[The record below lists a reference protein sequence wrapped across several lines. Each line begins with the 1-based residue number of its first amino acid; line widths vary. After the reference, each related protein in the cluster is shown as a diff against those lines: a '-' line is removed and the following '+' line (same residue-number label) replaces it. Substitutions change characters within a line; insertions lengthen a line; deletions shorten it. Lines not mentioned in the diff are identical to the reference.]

1 MSKNINLEV
10 HKRDLVTKGG
20 LKSMRKENK
29 IPGVYY
35 SHDSKESIPFYIM
48 KSEINKAIKATSQ
61 IFNIKVGS
69 KDPYHKVSTIPN
81 QELANAD
88 LTEISEEISKLEGWS
103 RNPFI
108 SAAEP
113 IKMKPRTIIKEAVI
127 SEQIEQPVPEI
138 VIQENELNGVD
149 NLNIET
155 VARVGEKVFV
165 IINGQR
171 LREGDLI
178 NNLLIESIDNQK
190 ITFKMGNTTII
201 KDVGS

>member
-1 MSKNINLEV
+1 MTPRLKILTLGLVLSIIYSVYDWYDRNNIGKSKTKQEV
-10 HKRDLVTKGG
+10 RKKKSRKGD
-20 LKSMRKENK
+20 R
-29 IPGVYY
+29 PRTA
-35 SHDSKESIPFYIM
+35 
-48 KSEINKAIKATSQ
+48 KAGRGRA
-61 IFNIKVGS
+61 
-69 KDPYHKVSTIPN
+69 KDRAL
-81 QELANAD
+81 ELAAKEKD
-88 LTEISEEISKLEGWS
+88 AKRAKELSEAELTQVPDEVSSLEGWS

-113 IKMKPRTIIKEAVI
+113 IKMKTRTIIQEPVI
-127 SEQIEQPVPEI
+127 SEQNKEPIPEI
-138 VIQENELNGVD
+138 IIQENELTGVEG
-149 NLNIET
+149 LNIQT

>member
-1 MSKNINLEV
+1 MTPRLKMLSVGLALSIIYSVYDWYDRNNIGKPKTNQVVKKKKNKNDRPKTAKSGRGRAANRAMANAAKAKDQ
-10 HKRDLVTKGG
+10 KR
-20 LKSMRKENK
+20 
-29 IPGVYY
+29 
-35 SHDSKESIPFYIM
+35 
-48 KSEINKAIKATSQ
+48 
-61 IFNIKVGS
+61 
-69 KDPYHKVSTIPN
+69 N
-81 QELANAD
+81 QELASAE
-88 LTEISEEISKLEGWS
+88 LTQVSNEINELQGWS

-113 IKMKPRTIIKEAVI
+113 IKMRPRTVIKEPVTVDQIDQTEQSIPALVI
-127 SEQIEQPVPEI
+127 EKD
-138 VIQENELNGVD
+138 ELSGVD

-155 VARVGEKVFV
+155 IARVGQKVFV

-171 LREGDLI
+171 LKEGDLI

>member
-1 MSKNINLEV
+1 MTPRLKILTLGLVLSIIYSVYDWYDRNNIGKSKTKQEV
-10 HKRDLVTKGG
+10 RKKKSRTGDRPRTAKAGRGRAKGRA
-20 LKSMRKENK
+20 L
-29 IPGVYY
+29 
-35 SHDSKESIPFYIM
+35 
-48 KSEINKAIKATSQ
+48 
-61 IFNIKVGS
+61 
-69 KDPYHKVSTIPN
+69 
-81 QELANAD
+81 ELAAKEKD
-88 LTEISEEISKLEGWS
+88 AKRAKELSEAELTQVPDEVSSLEGWS

-113 IKMKPRTIIKEAVI
+113 IKMKTRTIIQEPVI
-127 SEQIEQPVPEI
+127 SEQIEESIPEI
-138 VIQENELNGVD
+138 IIQENELTGVEG
-149 NLNIET
+149 LNIQT

>member
-1 MSKNINLEV
+1 MTPRLKMLSVGLALSIIYSVYDWYDRNNIGKPKTNQVVKKKKNKNDRPKTAKSGRGRAANRAMANAAKAKDQ
-10 HKRDLVTKGG
+10 KR
-20 LKSMRKENK
+20 
-29 IPGVYY
+29 
-35 SHDSKESIPFYIM
+35 
-48 KSEINKAIKATSQ
+48 
-61 IFNIKVGS
+61 
-69 KDPYHKVSTIPN
+69 N
-81 QELANAD
+81 QELASAE
-88 LTEISEEISKLEGWS
+88 LTQPSNEINELQGWS

-113 IKMKPRTIIKEAVI
+113 IKMRPRTVIKEPVI
-127 SEQIEQPVPEI
+127 VDQIDQTEQSIPALVIEKD
-138 VIQENELNGVD
+138 ELSGVD

-155 VARVGEKVFV
+155 IARVGQKVFV

-171 LREGDLI
+171 LKEGDLI

>member
-1 MSKNINLEV
+1 MTPRLKILSVGLAFSIIYSVYDWYGRNDIGKPKTNQVVKKKSKNDRPKTAKSGRGRAANRAMANAAKAKDQ
-10 HKRDLVTKGG
+10 KRNQEMAGAELTQV
-20 LKSMRKENK
+20 SN
-29 IPGVYY
+29 
-35 SHDSKESIPFYIM
+35 
-48 KSEINKAIKATSQ
+48 EIN
-61 IFNIKVGS
+61 
-69 KDPYHKVSTIPN
+69 
-81 QELANAD
+81 ELQ
-88 LTEISEEISKLEGWS
+88 GWS

-113 IKMKPRTIIKEAVI
+113 IKMRPRSVIKEPVI
-127 SEQIEQPVPEI
+127 VDQTDQSEQSIPALVIEKD
-138 VIQENELNGVD
+138 ELSGVD

-155 VARVGEKVFV
+155 IARVGQKVFV

-171 LREGDLI
+171 LKEGDLI

>member
-1 MSKNINLEV
+1 MTPRLKILSVGLAFSIIYSVYDWYGRNDIGKPKTNQVVKKKSKNDRPKTAKSGRGRAANRAMANAAKAKDQ
-10 HKRDLVTKGG
+10 KR
-20 LKSMRKENK
+20 
-29 IPGVYY
+29 
-35 SHDSKESIPFYIM
+35 
-48 KSEINKAIKATSQ
+48 
-61 IFNIKVGS
+61 
-69 KDPYHKVSTIPN
+69 N
-81 QELANAD
+81 QELAGAE
-88 LTEISEEISKLEGWS
+88 LTQVSNEINELQGWS

-113 IKMKPRTIIKEAVI
+113 IKMRPRSVIIEPVI
-127 SEQIEQPVPEI
+127 VDQTDQSEQSIPALVIEKD
-138 VIQENELNGVD
+138 ELSGVD

-155 VARVGEKVFV
+155 IARVGQKVFV

-171 LREGDLI
+171 LKEGDLI

>member
-1 MSKNINLEV
+1 MTPRLKMLSVGLALSIIYSVYDWYDRNNIGKPKTNQVVKKKKNKNDRPKTAKSGRGRAANRAMANAAKAKDQ
-10 HKRDLVTKGG
+10 KR
-20 LKSMRKENK
+20 
-29 IPGVYY
+29 
-35 SHDSKESIPFYIM
+35 
-48 KSEINKAIKATSQ
+48 
-61 IFNIKVGS
+61 
-69 KDPYHKVSTIPN
+69 N
-81 QELANAD
+81 QELASAE
-88 LTEISEEISKLEGWS
+88 LTQASNEINELQGWS

-113 IKMKPRTIIKEAVI
+113 IKMRPRTVIKEPVI
-127 SEQIEQPVPEI
+127 VGQIDQTEQSIPALVIEKD
-138 VIQENELNGVD
+138 ELSGVD

-155 VARVGEKVFV
+155 IARVGQKVFV

-171 LREGDLI
+171 LKEGDLI

>member
-1 MSKNINLEV
+1 MTPRLKILTLGLVLSIIYSGYDWYDRNNIGKSKSKKEV
-10 HKRDLVTKGG
+10 KSRKFKNKRDRPRTA
-20 LKSMRKENK
+20 
-29 IPGVYY
+29 
-35 SHDSKESIPFYIM
+35 
-48 KSEINKAIKATSQ
+48 KAGRGRAKNRALATSA
-61 IFNIKVGS
+61 KE
-69 KDPYHKVSTIPN
+69 KDALRSR
-81 QELANAD
+81 ELAEAE
-88 LTEISEEISKLEGWS
+88 LTEVSDEILQLEGWS

-108 SAAEP
+108 SVAQP
-113 IKMKPRTIIKEAVI
+113 IKIRPRTIVKEPVI
-127 SEQIEQPVPEI
+127 SNQLEQPVPEI
-138 VIQENELNGVD
+138 TIQESELTGVES
-149 NLNIET
+149 LNIET

>member
-1 MSKNINLEV
+1 MTPRLKILTLGLVLSIIYSVYDWYDRNNIAKPKTKQEAKKKYFRGGDRPRTAKAGRGRAKN
-10 HKRDLVTKGG
+10 R
-20 LKSMRKENK
+20 
-29 IPGVYY
+29 
-35 SHDSKESIPFYIM
+35 
-48 KSEINKAIKATSQ
+48 A
-61 IFNIKVGS
+61 
-69 KDPYHKVSTIPN
+69 
-81 QELANAD
+81 LANAAKAKD
-88 LTEISEEISKLEGWS
+88 AQRSKELAEAELSQVSDEILQLEGWS

-108 SAAEP
+108 RVSEP
-113 IKMKPRTIIKEAVI
+113 IKMKPRKIIQEPVI
-127 SEQIEQPVPEI
+127 SNQIEQSIPEI
-138 VIQENELNGVD
+138 VIQENELTGVD

>member
-1 MSKNINLEV
+1 MTPRLKILSIGLVLSIVYSVYDWYDRNNMGKPKTDQTV
-10 HKRDLVTKGG
+10 KRTKKQKDRPRTA
-20 LKSMRKENK
+20 KSGRGRAAKRGMANRA
-29 IPGVYY
+29 
-35 SHDSKESIPFYIM
+35 
-48 KSEINKAIKATSQ
+48 KAADK
-61 IFNIKVGS
+61 KR
-69 KDPYHKVSTIPN
+69 N
-81 QELANAD
+81 QELASAD
-88 LTEISEEISKLEGWS
+88 LTAVSEEVSKLEGWS

-113 IKMKPRTIIKEAVI
+113 IKMKPRTIIQEPVI
-127 SEQIEQPVPEI
+127 SDQIEQPVSEI
-138 VIQENELNGVD
+138 VIQENELTGVD